1 MNRLSAARPGR
12 GVQLLAR
19 LLRGM
24 LFLAIVWP
32 IAGAFLALEVGIPW
46 LQESA
51 LKVGLIPDELA
62 MPGTLRGAGAA
73 PCADARVESGGART
87 SAPID
92 PSTLHQARYLTWQL
106 GRDLGFAA
114 AVAGTASDEQIQSL
128 QRGLAT
134 LAEAIAVPAPLPP
147 KIQHLAN
154 ALHEFEVYLEQD
166 PQCVA
171 ARLTSKYEP
180 SFGYLYKFG
189 AVIGH
194 SIPFRVNN
202 IGAVFEPQIRRYGQ
216 LAGIPEAL
224 WLPMTQDWPDNLTM
238 ADAQQKT
245 YGILARL
252 DQHFKEASP

>member
-1 MNRLSAARPGR
+1 MNRLSAARPAR
-12 GVQLLAR
+12 GGQFLAR

-24 LFLAIVWP
+24 LFLAIVWS
-32 IAGAFLALEVGIPW
+32 IAGAFLTLEVGIPW
-46 LQESA
+46 LQENA
-51 LKVGLIPDELA
+51 LKVGLIPDELV
-62 MPGTLRGAGAA
+62 MPGTLRSDGAA
-73 PCADARVESGGART
+73 PCADAGAESGGART

-92 PSTLHQARYLTWQL
+92 RSTLHQARYLTWRL
-106 GRDLGFAA
+106 GRDLGFAV
-114 AVAGTASDEQIQSL
+114 AVAGAASDEQIQSL
-128 QRGLAT
+128 QRGLTT
-134 LAEAIAVPAPLPP
+134 LAQAIEVPAPLPP
-147 KIQHLAN
+147 KIHHLAN

-171 ARLTSKYEP
+171 VRLTSKYEP

-194 SIPFRVNN
+194 SIPFRINN

-224 WLPMTQDWPDNLTM
+224 WLPMTQDWPDNPNR

-245 YGILARL
+245 YSILTRL

>member
-1 MNRLSAARPGR
+1 MNRLSAASPGR
-12 GVQLLAR
+12 GGQLLAR
-19 LLRGM
+19 LLQGM
-24 LFLAIVWP
+24 LFLAVVWA
-32 IAGAFLALEVGIPW
+32 IASAFLALQVGMPW
-46 LQESA
+46 LLDNA
-51 LKVGLIPDELA
+51 LNVGWIPEELA
-62 MPGTLRGAGAA
+62 MPGGARTEGAA
-73 PCADARVESGGART
+73 QCADLGAESGART

-92 PSTLHQARYLTWQL
+92 PSTLHQARYLTWRL

-166 PQCVA
+166 PQCVVV
-171 ARLTSKYEP
+171 RLTSKYEP

>member
-1 MNRLSAARPGR
+1 MNRLTAARPGR
-12 GVQLLAR
+12 GGGFLAR

-24 LFLAIVWP
+24 LFLAIVWS
-32 IAGAFLALEVGIPW
+32 IAGAFLALQVGTPW
-46 LQESA
+46 LVDNA
-51 LKVGLIPDELA
+51 LKVGWIPEELA
-62 MPGTLRGAGAA
+62 MPGGVRTEGAA
-73 PCADARVESGGART
+73 QCVDVGAESGVRT
-87 SAPID
+87 SGPID
-92 PSTLHQARYLTWQL
+92 PSILHQARYLTWRL

-202 IGAVFEPQIRRYGQ
+202 IGAVFVPQIRRYGQ
-216 LAGIPEAL
+216 LAGIPEVL
-224 WLPMTQDWPDNLTM
+224 WLPMTQDWPDNPNRT
-238 ADAQQKT
+238 DAQQKT
-245 YGILARL
+245 YSILTRL
-252 DQHFKEASP
+252 DQHFKEANP